1 MKGKK
6 FPEIDFTKLI
16 IPPVEL
22 KIVRRND
29 VFMVFDPL
37 RRNYY
42 VLTPEEF
49 IRQIFVKWMIND
61 LGYPSSVMA
70 NEIGIKLNDTYRR
83 CDTVVFSTSGN
94 PLMIIEYKAPGI
106 EITQDTFNQIV
117 RYNMQL
123 KAKYLVVSNGIRNY
137 CCKIDYERETYD
149 FIRVIP
155 TYRDAIGMPGI
166 N

>member
-1 MKGKK
+1 MKGNK
-6 FPEIDFTKLI
+6 FPEIDFKRLVL
-16 IPPVEL
+16 PPVEL

-94 PLMIIEYKAPGI
+94 PLMIIEYKAHDI
-106 EITQDTFNQIV
+106 NITQDVFDQIV
-117 RYNMQL
+117 RYNMAL
-123 KAKYLVVSNGIRNY
+123 KANYLVVSNGYENFYCRINY
-137 CCKIDYERETYD
+137 ENHRVD
-149 FIRVIP
+149 FI
-155 TYRDAIGMPGI
+155 DNMPLYEEI
-166 N
+166 KTR